1 MMFTVRDRLKA
12 WLRDTFLW
20 SILKATRTP
29 LNLGWSILDYLLFW
43 VTNNLKENKE
53 GRPVIFAHID
63 EEEFPD
69 VYDRRYF
76 YLTLFAFIE
85 AEYHLLLYK
94 GHRISFEQYA
104 CFRDYQRQ
112 TYHLKGTKVV
122 HTLPAITEDK
132 LVVSIAAGVTLGEL
146 HELLVPGT
154 RTVRVMPNTPCQVG
168 SGASAF
174 ALGPSAREEDGDL
187 VNLILAGVG
196 ISFGPVPESWLD
208 AVTGLSGS
216 GPAFAAVVIEAL
228 ADGGVLC
235 GLPRDMAITLAAQTM
250 LGAARLIL
258 ETGIHPAQL
267 KDMVA
272 SPGGTTIEGV
282 LVLEEHGLRCALIGA
297 VEAATLKSRAL
308 GQK

>member
-1 MMFTVRDRLKA
+1 MLKKKIGILGAGKMGSALAHGLVAKKLVPAHHVFVSDLDEDRQTVIANELKVIACGDNARVVRDADVLIVALKPSVV
-12 WLRDTFLW
+12 R
-20 SILKATRTP
+20 
-29 LNLGWSILDYLLFW
+29 
-43 VTNNLKENKE
+43 
-53 GRPVIFAHID
+53 
-63 EEEFPD
+63 EELPK
-69 VYDRRYF
+69 
-76 YLTLFAFIE
+76 L
-85 AEYHLLLYK
+85 AE
-94 GHRISFEQYA
+94 
-104 CFRDYQRQ
+104 
-112 TYHLKGTKVV
+112 
-122 HTLPAITEDK
+122 AITKDK